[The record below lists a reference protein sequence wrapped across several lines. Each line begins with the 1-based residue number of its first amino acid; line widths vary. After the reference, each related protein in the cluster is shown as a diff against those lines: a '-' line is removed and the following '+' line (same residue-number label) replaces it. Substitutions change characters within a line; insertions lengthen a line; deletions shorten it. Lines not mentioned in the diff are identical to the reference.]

1 MSVCENMDWNEEL
14 ASYIMRTLNCQF
26 NCLHHMFDVLQLI
39 IFSLIYFLI
48 LSFFLFSTFSNPIK
62 FQIIANKITIPLSQS
77 LSGLFIKI
85 NAKRPQKYHIKKH
98 KTLVVCLKKIV
109 RPTGQNLKYYNFKWY
124 KRENKCTQ
132 NNHRHMFSRSCNQ
145 LIHNPFQCH
154 IFINVS
160 GFRILSVSYHVCTVC
175 FNTLGSGTLR
185 GVRER
190 SIPLLMASRA
200 FVVPG
205 FCCVCVCV
213 SLSLSLSLSLPD
225 GG

>member
-132 NNHRHMFSRSCNQ
+132 NNHRHMFSRSILVVVTVQRCGEETA
-145 LIHNPFQCH
+145 QCPEVWRGSAPVEEYNIWIYKSSQVVESTGKFKEH
-154 IFINVS
+154 PELHS
-160 GFRILSVSYHVCTVC
+160 TV
-175 FNTLGSGTLR
+175 
-185 GVRER
+185 
-190 SIPLLMASRA
+190 
-200 FVVPG
+200 
-205 FCCVCVCV
+205 
-213 SLSLSLSLSLPD
+213 
-225 GG
+225 